1 MFIWKSA
8 IGLNYFSYFY
18 VRLLLIGG
26 APSIKSGRILYFSK
40 ECREVIWFSAW
51 RCKGHLAVK
60 CNRIWLVRSPDWLI
74 DWLNICDW
82 LKFITSITFFYF
94 IRTVFQLRPKLN
106 TCTSSQAFLEYLFGL
121 NYICY
126 HKIRNTSYRS
136 VTASC
141 LALLCKL
148 EWQCSFVGLGF
159 CCYFYYVKRFW
170 TIGNYK
176 YCILLLLLSFWWEQ
190 HEQQQSLFSLFKFY
204 KRALAIH

>member
-1 MFIWKSA
+1 MID
-8 IGLNYFSYFY
+8 LN
-18 VRLLLIGG
+18 LLHLW
-26 APSIKSGRILYFSK
+26 SI
-40 ECREVIWFSAW
+40 
-51 RCKGHLAVK
+51 
-60 CNRIWLVRSPDWLI
+60 
-74 DWLNICDW
+74 
-82 LKFITSITFFYF
+82 ITFFYF

-170 TIGNYK
+170 TIGNQCSINIVYYYYYNK
-176 YCILLLLLSFWWEQ
+176 SKRILNVLHPGLYAFWWIKTQSVWTSLLSL
-190 HEQQQSLFSLFKFY
+190 QSAASTLSLILCFLQLVIQWKTSFIWHLMY
-204 KRALAIH
+204 TRRPVMFCVV